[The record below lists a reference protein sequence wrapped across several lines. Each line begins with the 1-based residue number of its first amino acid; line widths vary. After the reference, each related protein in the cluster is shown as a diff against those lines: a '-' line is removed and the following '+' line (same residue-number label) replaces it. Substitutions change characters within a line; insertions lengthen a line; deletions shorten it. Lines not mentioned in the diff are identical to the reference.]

1 MWEDSVAGALN
12 DFLGTVTENDVRP
25 EALKRFEAMVDEVSR
40 LAADVSMNTTQS
52 EQSARFAS
60 ASAKAAAA
68 SVHRDRWVQ
77 PVRRVT
83 REIKAT
89 SVHRDRWVQ
98 PVRRVTREI
107 KATLVHRDRWVQP
120 VQKETKETKVQREQQ
135 VRRGQ
140 RERQREL

>member
-1 MWEDSVAGALN
+1 MFADLKMGARYPPSSAGDIEVWEDSVAGTLN

-77 PVRRVT
+77 PV
-83 REIKAT
+83 
-89 SVHRDRWVQ
+89 Q
-98 PVRRVTREI
+98 
-107 KATLVHRDRWVQP
+107 
-120 VQKETKETKVQREQQ
+120 KETKVQREQQ

>member
-1 MWEDSVAGALN
+1 MKLLPYPPSSAGDIEVWEDSVAGTLN

-83 REIKAT
+83 
-89 SVHRDRWVQ
+89 
-98 PVRRVTREI
+98 
-107 KATLVHRDRWVQP
+107 
-120 VQKETKETKVQREQQ
+120 KETKETKVQREQQ
-135 VRRGQ
+135 VRRDQ

>member
-1 MWEDSVAGALN
+1 MKLLPYPPSSAGDIEVWEDSVAGTLN

-98 PVRRVTREI
+98 PV
-107 KATLVHRDRWVQP
+107 
-120 VQKETKETKVQREQQ
+120 QKETKETKVQREQQ